1 MTPSTPME
9 LILAQLTNITSMVG
23 SVFSIITSNAY
34 LAYFACVGL
43 VVAAIRIFK
52 GLKKAAR

>member
-43 VVAAIRIFK
+43 VVSAIRIFK